1 MPGGTASLPLPIGA
15 VPIRLTRVGRPN
27 GLGAQCPGD
36 EMTTLYTRL
45 IVTPSPTV
53 SGMVT
58 RPTIRMGYGPRQ
70 HGPFRM
76 LLRDASLEQDGSET

>member
-1 MPGGTASLPLPIGA
+1 
-15 VPIRLTRVGRPN
+15 
-27 GLGAQCPGD
+27 
-36 EMTTLYTRL
+36 MTTLYTRL